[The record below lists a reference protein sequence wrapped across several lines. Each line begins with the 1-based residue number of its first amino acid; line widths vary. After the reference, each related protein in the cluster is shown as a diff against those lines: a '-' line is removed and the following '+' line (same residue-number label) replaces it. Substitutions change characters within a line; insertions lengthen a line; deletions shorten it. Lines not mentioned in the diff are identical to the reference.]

1 MDEGHEIRGKLKYKN
16 DEVGSFVGYLI
27 SGVLRSNFYEL
38 CDSVP
43 NDLQLISNVLF
54 HPNGQLHRD
63 ILENCVDKDLLTS
76 GSSGKFIEYR
86 LFGSKK
92 WTL

>member
-1 MDEGHEIRGKLKYKN
+1 MHEIRWKLKYKN

-27 SGVLRSNFYEL
+27 SRVWHSNFYEL
-38 CDSVP
+38 CDSVSAE
-43 NDLQLISNVLF
+43 LQLISNVLF
-54 HPNGQLHRD
+54 HPNGRLRRD
-63 ILENCVDKDLLTS
+63 IWENHVDKDLLTS

-92 WTL
+92 WTP